1 MPNLRMASFDCVP
14 EHMEQLGT
22 IAKSL
27 GLTRAALL
35 RLLIARYVRR
45 AAKQLPGGVRR

>member
-1 MPNLRMASFDCVP
+1 MTSDLTLTSFDCVP
-14 EHMEQLGT
+14 EHMEQLGK

-35 RLLIARYVRR
+35 RLIIARYVRR
-45 AAKQLPGGVRR
+45 AR